1 MRKMSM
7 SSIHQSVKKSR
18 SEKFPYF
25 FWHLPNLK
33 KPLFL
38 FLCVFCN
45 VRTIR
50 SFFFQFSKHVGGY
63 AISWPYLSSLSVFS
77 ILKHVCVLD
86 PIYSANVKKPL
97 QFFFK
102 VTFIKLRAKY
112 HLSLK
117 IDFLSAEARLEFVGN
132 KYRENYNHLLN
143 QPYGIYLANRLHF
156 KFRREKWPELWKNL
170 ISSRPVVAFP
180 WQMGKDC
187 SLGWNVNSVSIT
199 PEKKEK
205 KRRKNLRW
213 IKTMTMYINS

>member
-1 MRKMSM
+1 M
-7 SSIHQSVKKSR
+7 
-18 SEKFPYF
+18 
-25 FWHLPNLK
+25 
-33 KPLFL
+33 
-38 FLCVFCN
+38 
-45 VRTIR
+45 
-50 SFFFQFSKHVGGY
+50 
-63 AISWPYLSSLSVFS
+63 
-77 ILKHVCVLD
+77 
-86 PIYSANVKKPL
+86 
-97 QFFFK
+97 
-102 VTFIKLRAKY
+102 TFIKLRAKY

-213 IKTMTMYINS
+213 IKTMTMYINTQKCNINFLLYLFL

>member
-1 MRKMSM
+1 M
-7 SSIHQSVKKSR
+7 
-18 SEKFPYF
+18 
-25 FWHLPNLK
+25 
-33 KPLFL
+33 
-38 FLCVFCN
+38 
-45 VRTIR
+45 
-50 SFFFQFSKHVGGY
+50 
-63 AISWPYLSSLSVFS
+63 
-77 ILKHVCVLD
+77 
-86 PIYSANVKKPL
+86 
-97 QFFFK
+97 
-102 VTFIKLRAKY
+102 
-112 HLSLK
+112 SLK

-199 PEKKEK
+199 PEKKKEK

-213 IKTMTMYINS
+213 IKTMTMLHKHPKMLKKWWKNNRWFLAYCSTIVKVAITMATGKKRDLHDQDIWRKSDIFLDIMEHSQHIDPSLFFVVLFRVFSTQ